1 MPRFDKVEP
10 KGGSFRA
17 PLNYAVASG
26 EVGVVFGI
34 GLDVNGRVVK
44 GAGQTGVVALICP
57 SNVMSAGDP
66 IDCMTDGEIADM
78 TGLAAGTAYYVNSAT
93 GALESTAPAAGT
105 NKVKAGHTVQSWRL
119 VVRVRD
125 FQG

>member
-17 PLNYAVASG
+17 PLAFAIAAVD
-26 EVGVVFGI
+26 VGVVVAV

-44 GAGQTGVVALICP
+44 GAGNSGVVAVICP
-57 SNVMSAGDP
+57 SNVLNIGDP
-66 IDCMTDGEIADM
+66 IDCMTDGEIVDVSL
-78 TGLAAGTAYYVNSAT
+78 TAGTAYYANGTT
-93 GALESTAPAAGT
+93 GALETTAPAAGT
-105 NKVKAGHTVQSWRL
+105 NKVKVGHTVQTWRL

>member
-17 PLNYAVASG
+17 PLNYAVVSG
-26 EVGVVFGI
+26 EVGVIFAV

-44 GAGQTGVVALICP
+44 GAGQTGVVGVICP
-57 SNVMSAGDP
+57 SNVLSAGDP
-66 IDCMTDGEIADM
+66 IDVMTDGEIVDA
-78 TGLAAGTAYYVNSAT
+78 TGLAAGTAIFANSTT
-93 GALESTAPAAGT
+93 GALETSAPAAGT
-105 NKVKAGHTVQSWRL
+105 NKVKVGHTVQSWRL